1 MYWLKSVWLTGVID
15 FNTATLTAA
24 FGSGMTMSTVNVSVI
39 PDTILEGPEQFN
51 LTLNVLSSLGP
62 SITAGG
68 RNTAVGVI
76 TDSTS
81 KCGKYTVKGD
91 ISIV

>member
-1 MYWLKSVWLTGVID
+1 M
-15 FNTATLTAA
+15 TL
-24 FGSGMTMSTVNVSVI
+24 SSVNVSVI
-39 PDTILEGPEQFN
+39 SDTISEEPEQFN

-68 RNTAVGVI
+68 RDTAVGVI

-81 KCGKYTVKGD
+81 KCGKYTVKGA
-91 ISIV
+91 ISTV